1 MAGATFHGMDP
12 WKLDAGIIE
21 CYGTGLGFVDLHNE
35 CDFLG
40 VQVVPGPDADL
51 LLRLMFRQLSTGS
64 EFVLSFAAVAG
75 LRIEQL
81 EYHSSDASLFHDA
94 SHVPDGSGWSAF
106 EIELASMR
114 MEFRASRVEFRA
126 STQIGT

>member
-1 MAGATFHGMDP
+1 M
-12 WKLDAGIIE
+12 E
-21 CYGTGLGFVDLHNE
+21 SNGTGLGFEDLHNE
-35 CDFLG
+35 SDFLE
-40 VQVVPGPDADL
+40 VQVAPGPDADL

-64 EFVLSFAAVAG
+64 EFVLSFAAVSG

>member
-12 WKLDAGIIE
+12 WKLDAGLIE
-21 CYGTGLGFVDLHNE
+21 CDGTELGCVDLHNV

-51 LLRLMFRQLSTGS
+51 LLRLMFRLLPTAS
-64 EFVLSFAAVAG
+64 EFTLSFAAVAG